1 MSFLHRL
8 AMKYSIVTL
17 ALATSSLF
25 FAAPAMAFIV
35 ANPAMAQTRTQTTQP
50 RTTPTIQ
57 APTLDPVMVRLNAL
71 QLEIDA
77 LRQSAGKQVVVLH
90 FTPTELAP
98 WANGNYNISQ
108 ERSNS
113 LCQQALGDRFGRVL
127 SYRVQ
132 MSGDRTFFSHVV
144 CETKP

>member
-1 MSFLHRL
+1 MSNYLS
-8 AMKYSIVTL
+8 AIV
-17 ALATSSLF
+17 F
-25 FAAPAMAFIV
+25 FTAIMAGVV

-50 RTTPTIQ
+50 RTTPTVQ
-57 APTLDPVMVRLNAL
+57 APTLDPVIVRLNAL

-113 LCQQALGDRFGRVL
+113 LCQQELGDRFGRVL

-132 MSGDRTFFSHVV
+132 LSGDRTFFSHVV